1 MRTGIAL
8 RRMLAGALLLAFAP
22 ACTGSEGGGV
32 PTSATAS
39 VTVAEPPWGVDPATL
54 PTSSDEVEAVL
65 ASMPARVAGLTKQ
78 PPTGNEVG
86 YGDTGMG
93 EMAGSMEVFLRVM
106 DLGGKSA
113 YGTGAP
119 FLEAMVDTGDTGGEA
134 AQLDA
139 DGDLVYAAGTTT
151 VGHVDY
157 ATAMWAAPDSRYVFL
172 VQGTTEDE
180 RAALI
185 AAFND
190 AVAS

>member
-1 MRTGIAL
+1 MRTGNAL
-8 RRMLAGALLLAFAP
+8 GGVLAGALLLALAP
-22 ACTGSEGGGV
+22 ACTGTDGGGT
-32 PTSATAS
+32 PTSAT
-39 VTVAEPPWGVDPATL
+39 VATPPWGVDPATL
-54 PTSSDEVEAVL
+54 PTSDDEVEAVL
-65 ASMPARVAGLTKQ
+65 ASMPEQVAGLAKQ
-78 PPTGNEVG
+78 PQTGNEVG

-106 DLGGKSA
+106 DLGGENA

-134 AQLDA
+134 AQLDP

-151 VGHVDY
+151 VGDVRY

-190 AVAS
+190 AAAS